1 MRFATDTGG
10 TFTDLVV
17 ENDAGAIRLYKA
29 QTVPGDPVQGVIDA
43 LKLAAIDSGVD
54 LATLLSRGEL
64 FIHGTT
70 HAINAIITG
79 RTAKT
84 ALLVTR
90 GHPDIMVFREGGRTE
105 PFNHAV
111 AFPKPFIPRSLT
123 FEVDERILSDGSV
136 HTALDEGAAR
146 GLIGELRDAQVEAV
160 AVCLLWSTINPVHE
174 IRLAA
179 LLAEYLPSV
188 PVSLSHV
195 VNPTLREFRRA
206 SATAIDASLKPIMS
220 RYMGGLN
227 DRLRQAGYA
236 GDVMVLTSSG
246 GMMAGEDVAHHPVRV
261 INSGPSMA
269 PIAGRHYAKL
279 DQRGQSAIVADT
291 GGTTYDISLVRDD
304 HVPMTRELWIGE
316 RFRGHLVGYPSV
328 DVKSVGAGG
337 GSIARVDAGGLLHV
351 GPASAGSVPG
361 PVCYGRGGSEPTVT
375 DAAVV
380 LGYIDPEFFLG
391 GAMRLD
397 RAGAAQAIAGK
408 VAQPLGVSVEKAAW
422 HILQL
427 ATQNM
432 VQAIVDITVTQ
443 GIDPARS
450 VLIGG
455 GGAAGLNS
463 VFIAR
468 QLGCDTLVIPE
479 TGAALSAAG
488 ALMSDLV
495 SEQALSL
502 FLTTSNFN
510 FAKARQALTDLRQ
523 ACSKF
528 VATSGAGAVETNMT
542 LTAEARYENQVW
554 DIDVPVPGGRLDT
567 PEEVAAF
574 RSAFDDAH
582 EAIFTI
588 RDAGSSV
595 EIVGL
600 RAMVRCRMREQPS
613 FRLAPAAFKGKRPP
627 VRSAFFAKEGWT
639 ETAIYHLEALA
650 VDEVHAGPAIVE
662 SDFTSVVV
670 DPGASFRRAAS
681 GSLIINP

>member
-1 MRFATDTGG
+1 
-10 TFTDLVV
+10 
-17 ENDAGAIRLYKA
+17 
-29 QTVPGDPVQGVIDA
+29 
-43 LKLAAIDSGVD
+43 
-54 LATLLSRGEL
+54 
-64 FIHGTT
+64 
-70 HAINAIITG
+70 
-79 RTAKT
+79 
-84 ALLVTR
+84 
-90 GHPDIMVFREGGRTE
+90 
-105 PFNHAV
+105 
-111 AFPKPFIPRSLT
+111 
-123 FEVDERILSDGSV
+123 
-136 HTALDEGAAR
+136 
-146 GLIGELRDAQVEAV
+146 
-160 AVCLLWSTINPVHE
+160 
-174 IRLAA
+174 
-179 LLAEYLPSV
+179 
-188 PVSLSHV
+188 
-195 VNPTLREFRRA
+195 
-206 SATAIDASLKPIMS
+206 
-220 RYMGGLN
+220 
-227 DRLRQAGYA
+227 
-236 GDVMVLTSSG
+236 
-246 GMMAGEDVAHHPVRV
+246 MMAGEEVAHHPVRV

-269 PIAGRHYAKL
+269 HIAGQHYAQL
-279 DQRGQSAIVADT
+279 DQRGRSAIVADT
-291 GGTTYDISLVRDD
+291 GGTTYDISLVRDG

-361 PVCYGRGGSEPTVT
+361 PACYGRGGSEPTVT

-380 LGYIDPEFFLG
+380 LGYVDPDFFLG

-397 RAGAAQAIAGK
+397 RAAAEHAISIK
-408 VAQPLGVSVEKAAW
+408 VAQQLRESVEEAAW

-432 VQAIVDITVTQ
+432 VQAIADITVAQ

-450 VLIGG
+450 VLVGG

-468 QLGCDTLVIPE
+468 RLGCDTLIIPE

-488 ALMSDLV
+488 ALMSDLL
-495 SEQALSL
+495 SEQAVSL
-502 FLTTSNFN
+502 FLTTADFD
-510 FAKARQALTDLRQ
+510 FAVAGKALTSLRQ
-523 ACSKF
+523 ACAKF
-528 VATSGAGAVETNMT
+528 VATSGIGAVQINMT

-554 DIDVPVPGGRLDT
+554 DIDVPVPGGRLGT
-567 PEEVAAF
+567 PEDVAAF
-574 RSAFDDAH
+574 RLAFDNAH

-600 RAMVRCRMREQPS
+600 RAMVRCQMREQPNL
-613 FRLAPAAFKGKRPP
+613 RLATAASKGRRLP
-627 VRSAFFAKEGWT
+627 VRPAFFATGGWT
-639 ETAIYHLEALA
+639 ETTIHHLDALV